1 VGDLTLS
8 STVEE
13 TEETPVQ
20 VHGIPCITRQ
30 PHSVDEEKERIPK
43 LIDDVRPRHRLP
55 HGQ

>member
-1 VGDLTLS
+1 MGDLTLS